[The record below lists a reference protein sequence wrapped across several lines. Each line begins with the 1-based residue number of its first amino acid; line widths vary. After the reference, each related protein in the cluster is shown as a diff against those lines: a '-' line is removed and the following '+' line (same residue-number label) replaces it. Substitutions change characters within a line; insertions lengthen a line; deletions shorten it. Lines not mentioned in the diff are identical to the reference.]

1 MLLEQINGKLICIV
15 RSKDIQRSHKGHRM
29 SKSIIKNNTFIKKK
43 LFETMLIMAHYFF
56 LTYMNAKNSN
66 QKCI

>member
-29 SKSIIKNNTFIKKK
+29 SKSIIKNNTFIKNAFDSI
-43 LFETMLIMAHYFF
+43 LGFGLI
-56 LTYMNAKNSN
+56 KNLKSLARPPTLEN
-66 QKCI
+66 LS